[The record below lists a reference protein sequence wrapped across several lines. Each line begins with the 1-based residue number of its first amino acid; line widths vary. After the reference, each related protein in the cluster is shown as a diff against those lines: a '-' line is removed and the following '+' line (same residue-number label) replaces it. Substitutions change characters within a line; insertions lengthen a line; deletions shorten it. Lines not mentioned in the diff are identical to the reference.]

1 MQEGGLGERGT
12 EISKS
17 KKWRPRKEKRR
28 ETQMFRHGA
37 EGELVPSAPPEF
49 FQPLVPW
56 WSELSRCR
64 EKAGIRSQEK
74 DSGLGVR
81 GGLEGLSGFQKLGT
95 LV

>member
-12 EISKS
+12 EISKC

-28 ETQMFRHGA
+28 ETQMFRQGA

-56 WSELSRCR
+56 WSELSHCR
-64 EKAGIRSQEK
+64 VAVGKRQESEVKKRIVDWGRGVGWRGSQVFK
-74 DSGLGVR
+74 N
-81 GGLEGLSGFQKLGT
+81 
-95 LV
+95 